1 MTRPP
6 SLSARARFACASSL
20 LFTAIVAP
28 VHAQSDTPAEP
39 EAAAQPAP
47 DAPPPAPELQPGAA
61 AASEVLADGGGE
73 VDASV
78 VAAETASADAGAT
91 IRYRL
96 EGIRVTGNRTRK
108 SVVTSFV
115 PLTIGAQFDVDD
127 PAIEEIRWRLL
138 GTGWFDDVKLS
149 LTRGSRRGWVVL
161 LIEVKERNT
170 LLVDQFVVGLSR
182 AVSSSSATNDTLRP
196 YVGLGMSEANFLGQ
210 GVSLSGAAVFSSTQY
225 GLELGYRDP
234 RIGNTGFAL
243 TGRVFHNYAR
253 EFFGRN
259 PLVWIACPPKKPSAD
274 SGDTCDPDVKAKR
287 AVVIYHRTGIGI
299 GTGHEITSRLHYSLD
314 WLGEYIDVLNKPNA
328 ASTVRGNEVTAI
340 DFRIED
346 GRSLVSSLR
355 LGVVYD
361 DRDHPALT
369 QAGDYVGFD
378 ARFGSHLFG
387 SSYDFAR
394 FQLDMR
400 HWFTL
405 PWKHVLSLGLFVGT
419 VFGDPPFFYDFYAAD
434 LSDLLPSRVLELNLD
449 RRRTLNLLGT
459 SIVEMDMEDLAAR
472 IDFQYQVPLHRGGG
486 FVRGV
491 DAYLGAGVFLLTARE
506 DLRVAISGYH
516 GLARVPIDVTFDLG
530 IQADTDIGLFK
541 LGFSS
546 LIGFSP
552 LGREP

>member
-1 MTRPP
+1 V
-6 SLSARARFACASSL
+6 ACASSL
-20 LFTAIVAP
+20 SFIAIV
-28 VHAQSDTPAEP
+28 VIVGTVRAQSDASADTPEVAAEP
-39 EAAAQPAP
+39 TPAAQPP
-47 DAPPPAPELQPGAA
+47 APPLQPSAA
-61 AASEVLADGGGE
+61 PAASDVIPPSPCE
-73 VDASV
+73 VDAG
-78 VAAETASADAGAT
+78 VAATESSNAGAGAT

-96 EGIRVTGNRTRK
+96 EDIRVTGNHTRK
-108 SVVTSFV
+108 SVITSFV
-115 PLTIGAQFDVDD
+115 PLKLGAQFDVDD

-149 LTRGSRRGWVVL
+149 LTRGSQRGWVVL

-170 LLVDQFVVGLSR
+170 LLVDQFVMGLSR
-182 AVSSSSATNDTLRP
+182 AVSNSDATHDTLRP
-196 YVGLGMSEANFLGQ
+196 YVGLGLSEANFLGQ

-234 RIGNTGFAL
+234 RIGNSGFAL

-253 EFFGRN
+253 EFFGRK
-259 PLVWIACPPKKPSAD
+259 PLVIGGPCPLKMPTDDDEP
-274 SGDTCDPDVKAKR
+274 TCDPDVQSER
-287 AVVIYHRTGIGI
+287 AVVIYHRTGIGV
-299 GTGHEITSRLHYSLD
+299 GTGHEITSRLRYSLD
-314 WLGEYIDVLNKPNA
+314 WLGEYIDVLSKPPA
-328 ASTVRGNEVTAI
+328 TSTVRGNDVTPI

-346 GRSLVSSLR
+346 GQSRVSSVR
-355 LGVVYD
+355 FGIVYD

-369 QAGDYVGFD
+369 QAGDYAEFN
-378 ARFGSHLFG
+378 ARFASYLFG

-394 FQLDMR
+394 FELNIR
-400 HWFTL
+400 HWFPL
-405 PWKHVLSLGLFVGT
+405 PWKHVLSLGMFVGS
-419 VFGDPPFFYDFYAAD
+419 VFGDAPFFYDFYAAD

-472 IDFQYQVPLHRGGG
+472 IDFQYQVPLHRGAG
-486 FVRGV
+486 FVRGIDGYV
-491 DAYLGAGVFLLTARE
+491 GGGVFLLTARD

-516 GLARVPIDVTFDLG
+516 GLGRVPIDLTFDLG

-552 LGREP
+552 LGRESP